1 MKKKNGQIIPNAR
14 QIAFSIL
21 ADIARKDAFAD
32 VALDKGL
39 QRHRPSLA
47 DRKFIAELVYG
58 CVRRRRSLDAIID
71 GLARKKSDRQPRDL
85 RLILHIGLYQICYLD
100 RVPDSAAVNT
110 TVELAKQNKL
120 AGLAGFVNGI
130 LRQYLRVRNTPDD
143 PLQKAMENP
152 VEGLG
157 IAYSYPNWIVQNWL
171 GQIGPE
177 ETEKL
182 CELFNRSP
190 ALHLRVNPLKT
201 TLDAVENALQERGI
215 ECDRSPYLPQGL
227 KLTSATGNVRELPG
241 FEEGWWTIQDGSA
254 QLASY
259 LLDPQPGETIID
271 ACAAPGG
278 KTTHIAELMGDR
290 GKVWAIDRVASRL
303 KKVRQNVDR
312 LQLNSIEVCQADSR
326 DFPQLQQQC
335 DRVLLDAPCSG
346 LGTLHRRAD
355 LRWRQTP
362 QMAAELATLQGEL
375 LAAAATWLK
384 PGGVLVYATC
394 TLHPPENEGAIG
406 AFLEKHP
413 RWKID
418 PPSPESFLA
427 PFVTPA
433 GWLEVWPTRHQM
445 DGFFMVRLKHDGGYS
460 SRKFS

>member
-1 MKKKNGQIIPNAR
+1 
-14 QIAFSIL
+14 
-21 ADIARKDAFAD
+21 
-32 VALDKGL
+32 
-39 QRHRPSLA
+39 
-47 DRKFIAELVYG
+47 
-58 CVRRRRSLDAIID
+58 
-71 GLARKKSDRQPRDL
+71 
-85 RLILHIGLYQICYLD
+85 
-100 RVPDSAAVNT
+100 
-110 TVELAKQNKL
+110 
-120 AGLAGFVNGI
+120 
-130 LRQYLRVRNTPDD
+130 
-143 PLQKAMENP
+143 
-152 VEGLG
+152 
-157 IAYSYPNWIVQNWL
+157 
-171 GQIGPE
+171 
-177 ETEKL
+177 
-182 CELFNRSP
+182 
-190 ALHLRVNPLKT
+190 
-201 TLDAVENALQERGI
+201 
-215 ECDRSPYLPQGL
+215 
-227 KLTSATGNVRELPG
+227 
-241 FEEGWWTIQDGSA
+241 
-254 QLASY
+254 
-259 LLDPQPGETIID
+259 
-271 ACAAPGG
+271 
-278 KTTHIAELMGDR
+278 MGDR

-460 SRKFS
+460 SRQFR